1 MEARR
6 ASLLGSVVTTI
17 AYGHFRDKQACRE
30 SDHVVSRTSARYG
43 LAGERTLPGHPE
55 VPIAAIR
62 TCWIGTFER
71 NRQRHFGPKKSE
83 SPNLPILLE
92 S

>member
-6 ASLLGSVVTTI
+6 ASLLGSLVTTS
-17 AYGHFRDKQACRE
+17 AYGDFLTSKLVANLTMLAPGPPLDTDWLVSALSRD
-30 SDHVVSRTSARYG
+30 T
-43 LAGERTLPGHPE
+43 E

-62 TCWIGTFER
+62 NCWIDTFER

-83 SPNLPILLE
+83 SPNLPILLK